1 MTQDTLATIEQSI
14 KQAKELVDVGAALT
28 RLRSNRD
35 FKRIILDGYF
45 DKEAVRLVHLKG
57 DANMQSAE
65 SQKSILS
72 QMDAIGA
79 LASYFSTVNYKAGMA
94 KKAIA
99 FDEETRDELSQESLN
114 VG

>member
-45 DKEAVRLVHLKG
+45 DKEAVRLVHLKA
-57 DANMQSAE
+57 DPAMQSPT
-65 SQKSILS
+65 SQQAIISA
-72 QMDAIGA
+72 MDAIGNLHQYLMDIDRTA
-79 LASYFSTVNYKAGMA
+79 DLAQKQIEDGEQAREDV
-94 KKAIA
+94 
-99 FDEETRDELSQESLN
+99 LN
-114 VG
+114 GEAE